1 MTATSAAIPSASHLA
16 QTLRSGRFALTAE
29 IAPPLTCVADDL
41 LAKARP
47 LAGLADAVNVTDAA
61 SARASL
67 GAIAASALLVG
78 ASIEPIMQ
86 FTCRDRNRI
95 ALQSDLLGAA
105 ALGIHNLLLLT
116 GDDPKA
122 GDQPDAKPVFDLNS
136 QQLLESVRDMR
147 DRGELPSGRK
157 IAGKLDF
164 FLGAADMPVD
174 PKPDWK
180 PDGLK
185 KKIAAGAQFAQTQF
199 CMDAGVVRR
208 YTERLCESGI
218 TDFYLLIGVAPLRSA
233 KSARWMREHLF
244 GTVIADDIVAR
255 LEAAADPAAEGA
267 AICVDLIAEFST
279 IPGVAGAHIMA
290 PGQDSAVPG
299 VIEAARKRLAR

>member
-1 MTATSAAIPSASHLA
+1 MTASRPSSSQLA
-16 QTLRSGRFALTAE
+16 QTLRSGKFVLTAE

-41 LAKARP
+41 LAKAKP

-67 GAIAASALLVG
+67 GAIAASALLVNAG
-78 ASIEPIMQ
+78 IEPILQ

-105 ALGIHNLLLLT
+105 ALSIHNLLLLT

-122 GDQPDAKPVFDLNS
+122 GDQPDTKPVFDLNS
-136 QQLLESVRDMR
+136 QQLLQTARDMR

-157 IAGKLDF
+157 IAGTLDF

-174 PKPDWK
+174 PTPDWK

-199 CMDAGVVRR
+199 CMDVNVVRR
-208 YTERLCESGI
+208 YTARLAEDGI
-218 TDFYLLIGVAPLRSA
+218 TDFYLIIGVAPLRSA
-233 KSARWMREHLF
+233 KSAHWMRQNLF
-244 GTVIADDIVAR
+244 GTIIADDIVAR
-255 LEAAADPAAEGA
+255 LEAASDPAAEGA
-267 AICVDLIAEFST
+267 AICVDLIAEFSE
-279 IPGVAGAHIMA
+279 IRGVAGAHIMA
-290 PGQDSAVPG
+290 PGQDAAVPG
-299 VIEAARKRLAR
+299 VIEAARKRLKR

>member
-1 MTATSAAIPSASHLA
+1 
-16 QTLRSGRFALTAE
+16 
-29 IAPPLTCVADDL
+29 VADDL
-41 LAKARP
+41 LAKAKP

-67 GAIAASALLVG
+67 GAIAASALLVNAG
-78 ASIEPIMQ
+78 IEPILQ

-105 ALGIHNLLLLT
+105 ALSIHNLLLLT

-122 GDQPDAKPVFDLNS
+122 GDQPDTKPVFDLNS
-136 QQLLESVRDMR
+136 QQLLQTARDMR

-157 IAGKLDF
+157 IAGTLDF

-174 PKPDWK
+174 PTPDWK

-199 CMDAGVVRR
+199 CMDVNVVRR
-208 YTERLCESGI
+208 YTARLAEDGI
-218 TDFYLLIGVAPLRSA
+218 TDFYLIIGVAPLRSA
-233 KSARWMREHLF
+233 KSAHWMRQNLF
-244 GTVIADDIVAR
+244 GTIIADDIVAR
-255 LEAAADPAAEGA
+255 LEAASDPAAEGA
-267 AICVDLIAEFST
+267 AICVDLIAEFSE
-279 IPGVAGAHIMA
+279 IPGVAGAHILA
-290 PGQDSAVPG
+290 PGQDAAVPG
-299 VIEAARKRLAR
+299 LIEGVRKRLRR

>member
-1 MTATSAAIPSASHLA
+1 MTASSAASPSSSRLA
-16 QTLRSGRFALTAE
+16 QTLRSGKFVLTAE

-41 LAKARP
+41 LAKAKP
-47 LAGLADAVNVTDAA
+47 LAGLADAVNITDAA

-67 GAIAASALLVG
+67 GAIAASALLVQAG
-78 ASIEPIMQ
+78 IEPILQ

-122 GDQPDAKPVFDLNS
+122 GDQPGTKPVFDLNS
-136 QQLLESVRDMR
+136 QQLLETARDMR

-157 IAGKLDF
+157 IAGKLEF

-174 PKPDWK
+174 PKPEWK

-199 CMDAGVVRR
+199 CMDAGVARR
-208 YTERLCESGI
+208 YTARLAETGI
-218 TDFYLLIGVAPLRSA
+218 SNFHLIIGVAPLRSA
-233 KSARWMREHLF
+233 KSAHWMRQNLF
-244 GTVIADDIVAR
+244 GTIIADDIVAR
-255 LEAAADPAAEGA
+255 LEAASDPAAEGA
-267 AICVDLIAEFST
+267 AICVDLIAELSE

-290 PGQDSAVPG
+290 PGQDAAVPS
-299 VIEAARKRLAR
+299 VIEAARKGLKR